1 MRHLSHVLGS
11 LARWGVVGTMVA
23 LVGTASGCYNYSH
36 NDLGEVTP
44 QDEVRVTVSPERS
57 SDLGNRLGTSAEDLE
72 GEVLEVGE
80 ESLLL
85 SVPVE
90 RGAADGRQG
99 PVRQRVRLYGDDVVR
114 LESRSLD
121 RRRTLGLA
129 ATAGAAAVFLVTQVI
144 FGDDAG
150 GTPRP
155 APGDGEL

>member
-1 MRHLSHVLGS
+1 MRHLNHVRGS
-11 LARWGVVGTMVA
+11 LTRWAVSGAVLA
-23 LVGTASGCYNYSH
+23 LLVTAPGCYNYSPS
-36 NDLGEVTP
+36 DLGEVTP
-44 QDEVRVTVSPERS
+44 QDEVRVTVSHERS
-57 SDLGNRLGTSAEDLE
+57 SELGSRLGTSAEDLE

-80 ESLLL
+80 GSLLL

-90 RGAADGRQG
+90 RGAADGGQR

-155 APGDGEL
+155 PPGDGEL